1 MGIEEYLAGLFADV
15 LEDIIVQTLGGSA
28 LERFKSI
35 FSPDKRKRKRAL
47 IQAFKSAIEN
57 THEISPELEEALH
70 DREFAADLLKYVLI
84 GDFEK
89 IRELA
94 GNYEISDIDDFV
106 RDFERELRLRD
117 EFREI
122 ITEVRKIRDLDIIAE
137 NIKALKKHIVGEDA
151 EKLLNDYFETIE
163 ERFGYLDLKGF
174 SPRIGRK
181 GIVKIPLDDIFI
193 PLKFE
198 EEVEI
203 DYGETRYGETGYGKS
218 GAKIIGIGM
227 DDLLKYD
234 RCVILGDPGS
244 GKTTLLKSLAYE
256 KRSYIPIY
264 VRIADY
270 SEKMSQFSDLYSFV
284 VNSDSKYKNLF
295 KWAIGSGKALI
306 LLDGLDEV
314 IDAAQRM
321 KVSEK
326 IKKLL
331 TSFLNN
337 KYIVTSR
344 LIGYESARLAGF
356 EHFIIQPFEKK
367 DIEHFA
373 KRWYRAIAEESDRD
387 LEGAEKSANELI
399 EAIFGNKNIERLATN
414 PLLMTIIA
422 LIHYRGKKLPN
433 RRVELYQVCV
443 ETMLE
448 SWVLQR
454 IPSEEYLKDKE
465 ALIEILSPVA
475 FYIHGTSPRGLIAED
490 TFMEKMMDV
499 MVREQGI
506 DKRSAKK
513 EAKEIRKYLE
523 EKSGL
528 FLEKG
533 KEEGKSLYGFFHLS
547 FQEYLAALELVDK
560 WKKGLIDLRDY
571 VFDPRWIEIVRL
583 GAADLGSA
591 AKRGRYEATEFVKA
605 ILNVKDDFEEA
616 KRPLILA
623 GYILSDNVKL
633 EPSIE
638 NKILEELFN
647 VYLNTDYEE
656 LKNFSRNVIK
666 ELLSS
671 EKEKAISERIK
682 EFAKSEN
689 VRAIGL
695 LGLIDIEDTLP
706 ILSNLAKSKSVD
718 VRRTVASALISI
730 SHSVRGTEKLV
741 GLFNSLIEDEDFIT
755 FSNIAQAFEDVSNEN
770 IRFPDKLRKSLN
782 FRKYSLLQ
790 PSGRLSP
797 IGLEELVRDN
807 DRKIREIATRIDNI
821 EKSRN
826 VRMKMKIFI
835 GYPITI
841 CVFKSAFFIL
851 AVKPDSELAYFEFKN
866 PIENVMETIEAII
879 SDLPRDIVLG
889 LILGLILRFFVAED
903 KTVIETVEKI
913 VNNFKND
920 LSTLCLIADGF
931 RLYLSRVKLS
941 EDDFSKADDLTISLL
956 ISYILNKKP
965 DERLIRECIEIF
977 KEEKNDRRKR
987 ALFGLLHHFLSP
999 FTGLFSQ
1006 KLEIESE

>member
-1 MGIEEYLAGLFADV
+1 MGIEEHLAGLFADV
-15 LEDIIVQTLGGSA
+15 LEDIIAQTLGDSA
-28 LERFKSI
+28 AERLKSI

-47 IQAFKSAIEN
+47 IQAFKSTIKN
-57 THEISPELEEALH
+57 THEISPELKEAL
-70 DREFAADLLKYVLI
+70 DNREFAENLLKYVLI
-84 GDFEK
+84 GDFGGIE
-89 IRELA
+89 ELA
-94 GNYEISDIDDFV
+94 GNYEISDMDDFV
-106 RDFERELRLRD
+106 RDFERELRLKD
-117 EFREI
+117 EFRGI
-122 ITEVRKIRDLDIIAE
+122 IADIRKTKDLDRIAE
-137 NIKALKKHIVGEDA
+137 NIEALKKYIVGEDA

-198 EEVEI
+198 EEVKI

-218 GAKIIGIGM
+218 GAKIISIGM

-264 VRIADY
+264 VRISDY
-270 SEKMSQFSDLYSFV
+270 SEKMSQLSDLYSFV
-284 VNSDSKYKNLF
+284 VDSDSKYKNLF
-295 KWAIGSGKALI
+295 KWAIENGKALI

-314 IDAAQRM
+314 IDAAHRM

-356 EHFIIQPFEKK
+356 EHFVIQPFEKK

-373 KRWYRAIAEESDRD
+373 KRWYRAIAEESDKD
-387 LEGAEKSANELI
+387 FKEAEKSANELI
-399 EAIFGNKNIERLATN
+399 EAIFRNKNIERLATN

-454 IPSEEYLKDKE
+454 IPSEDYLKDKD

-475 FYIHGTSPRGLIAED
+475 FYIHATSPRGLIDED
-490 TFMEKMMDV
+490 TVMEKMIDV

-506 DKRSAKK
+506 DKRRAKK

-523 EKSGL
+523 EESGL

-547 FQEYLAALELVDK
+547 FQEYFAALELVDK
-560 WKKGLIDLRDY
+560 WKKGQIDLTNY
-571 VFDPRWIEIVRL
+571 VFDSRWIEIVRL

-605 ILNVKDDFEEA
+605 ILDVEDDFEEL

-623 GYILSDNVKL
+623 GYILSDDVKL
-633 EPSIE
+633 DPGVE
-638 NKILEELFN
+638 NKIIDDLFN
-647 VYLNTDYEE
+647 EYLNTDYEG
-656 LKNFSRNVIK
+656 LKYLISKVIE

-682 EFAKSEN
+682 DLAKNEN
-689 VRAIGL
+689 VRAVEL
-695 LGLIDIEDTLP
+695 LKFIDVEEALP
-706 ILSNLAKSKSVD
+706 ILSHLAKSKIVG
-718 VRRTVASALISI
+718 VRRAIAFAILN
-730 SHSVRGTEKLV
+730 L
-741 GLFNSLIEDEDFIT
+741 SLSDRAKGKFIGILNILLEDEDFIT
-755 FSNIAQAFEDVSNEN
+755 FFNIAEAFEELSTKDL
-770 IRFPDKLRKSLN
+770 RFPDKLRESRN
-782 FRKYSLLQ
+782 FKKYSLFH
-790 PSGRLSP
+790 PFDNKLSL
-797 IGLEELVRDN
+797 IGLDELVRDN
-807 DRKIREIATRIDNI
+807 NSKISEIATQIKRC
-821 EKSRN
+821 ELHPPSLPFYLSSP
-826 VRMKMKIFI
+826 VAM
-835 GYPITI
+835 
-841 CVFKSAFFIL
+841 FFGKDTSSIL
-851 AVKPDSELAYFEFKN
+851 VTKLNSDLAYFEISPTETDIIAYIKVIKN
-866 PIENVMETIEAII
+866 
-879 SDLPRDIVLG
+879 SDLS
-889 LILGLILRFFVAED
+889 ED
-903 KTVIETVEKI
+903 SELFAMSRVTTFMSKLTIKDFEKI
-913 VNNFKND
+913 VD
-920 LSTLCLIADGF
+920 AF
-931 RLYLSRVKLS
+931 RNEWKVLHLLYLAWSLKFYEIKLVS
-941 EDDFSKADDLTISLL
+941 DNFPKTDNPVINLL
-956 ISYILNKKP
+956 ISDILNEKP
-965 DERLIRECIEIF
+965 DERIIRECIEIF
-977 KEEKNDRRKR
+977 REEQNDKNKK
-987 ALFGLLHHFLSP
+987 ALFRLLHRFLSP
-999 FTGLFSQ
+999 FTG
-1006 KLEIESE
+1006 

>member
-1 MGIEEYLAGLFADV
+1 MGIEEHLAGLFADV
-15 LEDIIVQTLGGSA
+15 LEDIIAQTLGDSA
-28 LERFKSI
+28 AERLKSI

-57 THEISPELEEALH
+57 THEISPELKEALGN
-70 DREFAADLLKYVLI
+70 REFAENLLKYVLI
-84 GDFEK
+84 GDFERIK
-89 IRELA
+89 ELA
-94 GNYEISDIDDFV
+94 GNYGISDIDDFV

-198 EEVEI
+198 EEI
-203 DYGETRYGETGYGKS
+203 KIGYGETRFGETGSGKI
-218 GAKIIGIGM
+218 GAKIIGM

-264 VRIADY
+264 VRISDY

-284 VNSDSKYKNLF
+284 VDSDSKYKNLF
-295 KWAIGSGKALI
+295 KWAIENGKALI

-314 IDAAQRM
+314 IDAAHRM

-373 KRWYRAIAEESDRD
+373 KRWYRAIAEESDKD
-387 LEGAEKSANELI
+387 FKEAEKNANELI
-399 EAIFGNKNIERLATN
+399 EAIFRNKNIERLATN

-475 FYIHGTSPRGLIAED
+475 FSIHGTSPRGLIDED
-490 TFMEKMMDV
+490 TFMEMMIDV
-499 MVREQGI
+499 MVGEQGI

-523 EKSGL
+523 EESGL
-528 FLEKG
+528 FMEKG
-533 KEEGKSLYGFFHLS
+533 KEEGKSLYGFFHPS
-547 FQEYLAALELVDK
+547 FQEYLAALEFVDK
-560 WKKGLIDLRDY
+560 WKKGQIDLNNY
-571 VFDPRWIEIVRL
+571 VFDSRWIEIVRL

-591 AKRGRYEATEFVKA
+591 AKRGRYEATEFAKA
-605 ILNVKDDFEEA
+605 ILNIEDDFEEA

-623 GYILSDNVKL
+623 GYILSDDVKL
-633 EPSIE
+633 ELSIE
-638 NKILEELFN
+638 KKIIDELFN
-647 VYLNTDYEE
+647 EYLNTVLYTE
-656 LKNFSRNVIK
+656 LNNLIRNVVE

-671 EKEKAISERIK
+671 EKEKIISERIK
-682 EFAKSEN
+682 ELAISES
-689 VRAIGL
+689 VRAVEL
-695 LGLIDIEDTLP
+695 LRLIDVEEALP
-706 ILSNLAKSKSVD
+706 ILSNLAKSKNVETK
-718 VRRTVASALISI
+718 RAVAYVAGFHEKFAGISN
-730 SHSVRGTEKLV
+730 
-741 GLFNSLIEDEDFIT
+741 GLTMDEDFI
-755 FSNIAQAFEDVSNEN
+755 IASIGVNNLGSEL
-770 IRFPDKLRKSLN
+770 RFQDDFKELSH
-782 FRKYSLLQ
+782 FRRYSLFLALFTIGDRESPFL
-790 PSGRLSP
+790 PSIKLDD
-797 IGLEELVRDN
+797 LMKDEDN
-807 DRKIREIATRIDNI
+807 NIKEIAIQINNIKETEPRYGSMGVYPSPTAIIDSG
-821 EKSRN
+821 E
-826 VRMKMKIFI
+826 
-835 GYPITI
+835 
-841 CVFKSAFFIL
+841 AFFIL
-851 AVKPDSELAYFEFKN
+851 STKINSELVYLVFRKSIKN
-866 PIENVMETIEAII
+866 VIEALEMIEN
-879 SDLPRDIVLG
+879 SDLIEDDF
-889 LILGLILRFFVAED
+889 ILRSFSAANKKLVFENF
-903 KTVIETVEKI
+903 EKI
-913 VNNFKND
+913 VNYFKKD
-920 LSTLCLIADGF
+920 LSILVSIVDG
-931 RLYLSRVKLS
+931 LKYALSGVENFAGKFPKT
-941 EDDFSKADDLTISLL
+941 DDPVIKLL
-956 ISYILNKKP
+956 ISYILNEEP
-965 DERLIRECIEIF
+965 DEGIIKKSMEIF
-977 KEEKNDRRKR
+977 GREKNEMNKK
-987 ALFGLLHHFLSP
+987 ALFILLHHFLSP
-999 FTGLFSQ
+999 FRR
-1006 KLEIESE
+1006 